1 MGNIRDRTRLAES
14 LWDWEFLNE
23 CWGGRIRPTD
33 VDGVVERNGYFLFLE
48 GKPAGGEITKGQ
60 EILFKK
66 LTENFRSASVLIL
79 FGEPGFPQ
87 EFERI
92 QNGRISPR
100 KKCNRERIQTI
111 CKAWYNAVDS
121 KAARDREF

>member
-33 VDGVVERNGYFLFLE
+33 IDGVVERNGYFLFLE

-66 LTENFRSASVLIL
+66 LTENFKSASVLIL

-92 QNGRISPR
+92 QNGHISPR
-100 KKCNRERIQTI
+100 KKCNRERIQMI
-111 CKAWYNAVDS
+111 CKAWYKIGRAHV
-121 KAARDREF
+121 

>member
-1 MGNIRDRTRLAES
+1 MGNIRDRTKLAKS

-66 LTENFRSASVLIL
+66 LTENFKSASVLIL